1 MSNATI
7 PKEKQTAYQRWELSS
22 FAEDKPRQPMAVA
35 KTPQEKEADSAK
47 LAQMIE
53 KLRQEG
59 YAKGLEEG
67 YAAGMAQALEQAQ
80 AEREQLQVLLDS
92 LTEAM
97 SASDE
102 AVGEQLLS
110 LALDLAKAMLKTKI
124 EVDPTAVLS
133 VVKDA
138 IHYLPYVQRPA
149 RILVHPEDVKTL
161 KNYLVD
167 DIAEHHWMIQE
178 DRNVE
183 RGGCIVETAA
193 NQIDA
198 TNEVRWKRIA
208 DALSQQ
214 NDWLK

>member
-22 FAEDKPRQPMAVA
+22 FAEDKPKPMAVA
-35 KTPQEKEADSAK
+35 KSPQEKEADSAK

-80 AEREQLQVLLDS
+80 AEREQLQVLLNS

-124 EVDPTAVLS
+124 EVDPAAVLS